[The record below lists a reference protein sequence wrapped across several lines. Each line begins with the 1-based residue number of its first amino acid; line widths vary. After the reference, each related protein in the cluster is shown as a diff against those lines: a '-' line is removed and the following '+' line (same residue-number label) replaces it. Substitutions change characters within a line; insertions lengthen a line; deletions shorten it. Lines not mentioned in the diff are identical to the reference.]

1 MNWNTLFFLIF
12 PYISIALCVGVTIY
26 RAVFRPFS
34 ISSLSSQLLERK
46 QLFWGSLSFHWG
58 INLVLL
64 GHLGALF
71 LPRGLILWNAVPIR
85 LYLLEATGLILGVW
99 ATAGMVIL
107 LYRRLTDARI
117 RVVTNPMDL
126 VILGLLLTSGIT
138 GILTATLY
146 RFGSYW
152 FTGILPARPALLSAG
167 YCPGGP
173 AAVDHQ
179 IARDQLLCDAGRIP
193 LQPPGAYRHLPAR
206 IPGAPV
212 ADRDRHAKPCHASR
226 LKHHVL
232 RITCLVKRDA

>member
-152 FTGILPARPALLSAG
+152 FTGIFTPYLRGLLSFQPDIALVA
-167 YCPGGP
+167 PLP
-173 AAVDHQ
+173 WIIKLHVISFFVMLAVF
-179 IARDQLLCDAGRIP
+179 P
-193 LQPPGAYRHLPAR
+193 F
-206 IPGAPV
+206 
-212 ADRDRHAKPCHASR
+212 SR
-226 LKHHVL
+226 LVHIVTFPL
-232 RITCLVKRDA
+232 EYLVRPWQIVIATRNHAMPQD